1 MYEGKTSSLFIRYAV
16 PQMIGLTFNSI
27 YMIVDGVFIGHRLGT
42 DAMAAAAVSVPL
54 IEILIALSMAIASGA
69 GVLVSGDIARK
80 DRKRAVSVFNT
91 AFSIAIVLGLVVMV
105 LGNIFINEIAYLFGS
120 TAAIHDLTIGYMRYI
135 MIFAPFMVLNF
146 LLSGMVRNDGSPR
159 LAMIA
164 LTIGSLSNVLLDY
177 VFMYPLNMGI
187 EGAALA
193 TALGPILSIMIL
205 IPHFTGKKGVLQIKV
220 RTSDFIDT
228 KTILRLGFPSFIM
241 EFTIGIITFVY
252 NAAIIRCGFGELG
265 LAAYLIIGYLMLI
278 ILTLFLG
285 MAEGL
290 QPVFSFFH
298 GAGNSRKLSSMLRFS
313 VVVFLVLGVIC
324 VLAAYYGSH
333 LFYSIFNPEDIG
345 LIEFST
351 ARSKVY
357 FTLFFAAGFNI
368 LMISF
373 WQATGKTG
381 KSLTVSLSRSLLF
394 PPILTAI
401 IPLLAG
407 PESIWFCHSLS
418 EALTAV
424 VALLIIIA
432 SRKAMADS
440 YGTDA

>member
-1 MYEGKTSSLFIRYAV
+1 MYEGKTSSLFVRYAV

-80 DRKRAVSVFNT
+80 DRERAVSVFNT
-91 AFSIAIVLGLVVMV
+91 ALSIAIALGLSVMV
-105 LGNIFINEIAYLFGS
+105 LGNIFIDEIAYLFGS

-159 LAMIA
+159 LAMVA

-177 VFMYPLNMGI
+177 VFMYPLDMGI

-205 IPHFTGKKGVLQIKV
+205 IPHFIRKKGVLQIKV
-220 RTSDFIDT
+220 RTSDFLDT
-228 KTILRLGFPSFIM
+228 RTILRLGFPSFIM

-298 GAGNSRKLSSMLRFS
+298 
-313 VVVFLVLGVIC
+313 
-324 VLAAYYGSH
+324 
-333 LFYSIFNPEDIG
+333 
-345 LIEFST
+345 
-351 ARSKVY
+351 
-357 FTLFFAAGFNI
+357 
-368 LMISF
+368 
-373 WQATGKTG
+373 
-381 KSLTVSLSRSLLF
+381 
-394 PPILTAI
+394 
-401 IPLLAG
+401 
-407 PESIWFCHSLS
+407 
-418 EALTAV
+418 
-424 VALLIIIA
+424 
-432 SRKAMADS
+432 
-440 YGTDA
+440 